1 MKKRSNSTQTSS
13 SRQHMKGMLATACM
27 AGLFSISLFGA
38 CNTNTVEYLSSAGVV
53 NKTTVTPIGG
63 QVPMDILWV
72 VDNSFSMCQEQEV
85 LRENFSQFVGV
96 LGSASLDFHI
106 ALTTTHAPESS
117 ATIEPVAREAR
128 LQSTPQPVPGNNQ
141 GCLRDDNGFGPLR
154 ESLDAAKRCLADE
167 STAGNYE
174 WTDAQI
180 DCALQSPTKQ
190 GQTGCVASSSLPDRN
205 GDERY
210 DIFDLFPSSNAYR
223 SIPKVLRAEDYRQ
236 ANGALDEAR
245 LELDFSC
252 MATVGTRGDGYE
264 KGLRA
269 AVNAVSPELT
279 GSAVELATADMTA
292 DNHGFIRTDADFT
305 LIFVTDENDCSHD
318 GSVMEL
324 GNTCGSNI
332 CEYMNSSAVAAE
344 DSALISVETLAEQLR
359 ENLATTKGLADVS
372 ELNEVGLSVS
382 SINGTSRRY
391 NEPFPTCGS
400 GMNPE
405 VIPACASA
413 LGEAYSGDRYERFM
427 RQFRNFYPNSVLDG
441 AADPEAARLDF
452 TKYEQTGW
460 MCTDSFAPALTA
472 IAEFIVKPSGGCIDE
487 PVYRCETDAD
497 CPAKLFSGQPGV
509 CTPFP
514 GIEGQSYCDSGV
526 VLKIERDPKQEATVD
541 DINGIEYCI
550 PDSINQLESDN
561 ASCVIDPSRYTLGGC
576 PASPGV
582 QFQWVEA
589 PEVVSNKL
597 AGYTLETI
605 FSITPE

>member
-1 MKKRSNSTQTSS
+1 MRVSTAKLVRVCA
-13 SRQHMKGMLATACM
+13 SRMSMLVAC
-27 AGLFSISLFGA
+27 
-38 CNTNTVEYLSSAGVV
+38 VVLSSC
-53 NKTTVTPIGG
+53 G
-63 QVPMDILWV
+63 QCDEVLQPSNARRGAPPEPDVFGYPVYVGSGQPPVDILWV
-72 VDNSFSMCQEQEV
+72 VDNSSSMCQEQKV
-85 LRENFSQFVGV
+85 LRDNFSEFVAV
-96 LGSASLDFHI
+96 LGSTSLDFHI

-441 AADPEAARLDF
+441 AADPEAVRLDF
-452 TKYEQTGW
+452 TRYEPLGW
-460 MCTDSFAPALTA
+460 MCTDTFAPALTA
-472 IAEFIVKPSGGCIDE
+472 IAEFIVKPSGGCV
-487 PVYRCETDAD
+487 PVISEGCAD
-497 CPAKLFSGQPGV
+497 GVSCPVDRFSGEQGE
-509 CTPFP
+509 CKML
-514 GIEGQSYCDSGV
+514 GGGLGWSYCDSAVRV
-526 VLKIERDPKQEATVD
+526 VMERKPLHVLDMSIEES
-541 DINGIEYCI
+541 GYCI
-550 PDSINQLESDN
+550 PGSIDVLDRSES
-561 ASCVIDPSRYTLGGC
+561 SCVVDPSKYTIDACDTGAGFMVTWTDELD
-576 PASPGV
+576 V
-582 QFQWVEA
+582 VE
-589 PEVVSNKL
+589 EKL
-597 AGYTLETI
+597 AGYKVEVQYGQ
-605 FSITPE
+605 